1 MFFGVSAKNKKKEI
15 LSGLCVSRGRSERAV
30 GKNTVRGCLMKLTVS
45 RKPARIEMIPLVDII
60 FLLLVFF
67 IYSMLSMAVYRG
79 IPVMLPAAESV
90 ESTRDEA
97 VFVTIDRAGRIFV
110 NQALT
115 SSGALL
121 NRMKQEHAAH
131 PEETAVISADGE
143 APYGTFVDVLDK
155 VRIAGFQRVSIEARP
170 EGAQSQ

>member
-1 MFFGVSAKNKKKEI
+1 
-15 LSGLCVSRGRSERAV
+15 
-30 GKNTVRGCLMKLTVS
+30 MKLKVA

-79 IPVMLPAAESV
+79 IPVMLPEAESV

-97 VFVTIDRAGRIFV
+97 VFVTIDRTGRVFV

-115 SSGALL
+115 SSEALL

-131 PEETAVISADGE
+131 PEETAIISADGQ
-143 APYGTFVDVLDK
+143 APYRIFGDVLDK
-155 VRIAGFQRVSIEARP
+155 VRIAGFQKVSIEARP
-170 EGAQSQ
+170 EAVQTP